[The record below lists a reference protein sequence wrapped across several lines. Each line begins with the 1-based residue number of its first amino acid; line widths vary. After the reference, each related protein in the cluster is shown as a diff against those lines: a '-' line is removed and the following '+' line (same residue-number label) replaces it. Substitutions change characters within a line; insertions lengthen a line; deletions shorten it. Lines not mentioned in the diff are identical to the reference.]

1 MSSAA
6 QPPLIYDVG
15 VENGDDSAYY
25 LHSGF
30 RVIGVEASPI
40 AADSLRT
47 RFADEI
53 GSGRYIL
60 LNVGIAE
67 TAGEAA
73 FWVCDDHPPWSSF
86 DRSIAGRNGAR
97 HHSEIVETRAFRS
110 ILEEFGPALYCKID
124 IEGSDNLCVD
134 ALTPEI
140 RPSYLSVELIDGDE
154 QLRLLREKGY
164 SQFKV
169 ISQRSFRQPS
179 PRLLR
184 IGRLL
189 PSIARRGL
197 AAVGGHLR
205 RYEPSST
212 WRFRGGSSGPFG
224 ERSHGSWRSFDE
236 ALETCRLIDRGGT
249 HLFDWHDIHARLT
262 PLDGQRPTP

>member
-25 LHSGF
+25 LHCGF
-30 RVIGVEASPI
+30 RVIGVEASPL
-40 AADSLRT
+40 AAERVRT
-47 RFADEI
+47 RFAAEVRA
-53 GSGRYIL
+53 GSYVL

-67 TAGEAA
+67 TAREAA

-86 DRSIAGRNGAR
+86 DRSIASRNGAR
-97 HHSEIVETRAFRS
+97 HHSETVETRTFRS
-110 ILEEFGPALYCKID
+110 ILEEFGRAAYCKID
-124 IEGSDNLCVD
+124 IEGSDNECIR
-134 ALTPEI
+134 ALAPDT
-140 RPSYLSVELIDGDE
+140 RPDYASVELTDGAE
-154 QLRLLREKGY
+154 QLRLLRDKGY

-189 PSIARRGL
+189 PSLARRGL
-197 AAVGGHLR
+197 AAVRGHLM
-205 RYEPSST
+205 RYQPDPS

-224 ERSHGSWRSFDE
+224 EKTHGQWRSFDE
-236 ALETCRLIDRGGT
+236 ALETCRLIERGGN
-249 HLFDWHDIHARLT
+249 HLFDWHDIHARLAT
-262 PLDGQRPTP
+262 LDAQPPAP